1 VEIIDNDARRK
12 AHIGGQSGLPLS
24 YFTWNRKFIESCQA
38 DNLRQLDLD
47 TYFSLKSS
55 ISKRLYRFLGKRF
68 YLQADWTFG
77 LNEIAFDRVGLS
89 RNYEYNAGKIKE
101 KLQTAIDELEAIGF
115 LRPLGREERYSRI
128 DRGRW
133 TIRLVRQPPT
143 LVAPQQ
149 TPLPSVEPEPPR
161 LATELTRRGVTKA
174 TAAELVQRYPAE
186 QIEHKLEVFDWL
198 TEKQDKR
205 IAKSPAGYL
214 VTSIEKD
221 FAASKGFVSKAE
233 RQRQQ
238 AAERQAEQLAAEDH
252 RRQQQADARQRAEAE
267 QIEAFWNALTPEQQA
282 TLDADSLVLADP
294 DILAMEKGPLKRIGR
309 RIRRHAYIRRRLQEQ
324 GKLPAGE

>member
-38 DNLRQLDLD
+38 DNLRRLDLD

-115 LRPLGREERYSRI
+115 LRPLSREGRYSRI
-128 DRGRW
+128 DRGQW

-149 TPLPSVEPEPPR
+149 TPLPSANE
-161 LATELTRRGVTKA
+161 
-174 TAAELVQRYPAE
+174 
-186 QIEHKLEVFDWL
+186 
-198 TEKQDKR
+198 
-205 IAKSPAGYL
+205 
-214 VTSIEKD
+214 
-221 FAASKGFVSKAE
+221 
-233 RQRQQ
+233 
-238 AAERQAEQLAAEDH
+238 
-252 RRQQQADARQRAEAE
+252 
-267 QIEAFWNALTPEQQA
+267 
-282 TLDADSLVLADP
+282 
-294 DILAMEKGPLKRIGR
+294 
-309 RIRRHAYIRRRLQEQ
+309 
-324 GKLPAGE
+324 